1 MNNFVFK
8 IPHGTDPIRRSKSS
22 ILAGLTLALILLLSP
37 SLAMQANAATTLEDH
52 KWTITNI
59 GELKGKHLG
68 FITFSN
74 GQLEGQST
82 CNSFSAVFQSGDDKS
97 LTIFAIGA
105 TQLICEVDD
114 KMKIESAFLAD
125 LEAVKRYEISGETL
139 ILYKDN
145 DVEIARLK

>member
-1 MNNFVFK
+1 M
-8 IPHGTDPIRRSKSS
+8 
-22 ILAGLTLALILLLSP
+22 LATITLAFMIIISP

-114 KMKIESAFLAD
+114 KMKIEAAFLAD

-139 ILYKDN
+139 ILYKEN